1 MRLKC
6 CVKRGSLCEI
16 GACIDQV
23 SGVDAC
29 VQRAAAAKSR
39 QQRAPPNGRGRHT
52 SSHSQMSALS
62 LCDTQRCAQNW
73 CGGAPKTTVSLL
85 LNSGCRIYA
94 GVAQRQSGGFVHHRS
109 RFRNSPPAPGV
120 DAITG
125 VCGPHK
131 VGRNRRVLQ
140 FTTDKRRRDAKETP
154 QSLLRVPKGRARI
167 LRKPFFKEQRKF
179 KTGPDMPNDVRRRV
193 PPS

>member
-1 MRLKC
+1 MLRQK
-6 CVKRGSLCEI
+6 GSLCEI

-62 LCDTQRCAQNW
+62 LCDTQWCAQNW

-94 GVAQRQSGGFVHHRS
+94 GLAQRQSGALVQRRS
-109 RFRNSPPAPGV
+109 RFRNSHPAPEG
-120 DAITG
+120 DHA
-125 VCGPHK
+125 
-131 VGRNRRVLQ
+131 GRPGASLNRGSIPQ
-140 FTTDKRRRDAKETP
+140 PEGSTPSGAGATEYAAFTYAE
-154 QSLLRVPKGRARI
+154 
-167 LRKPFFKEQRKF
+167 
-179 KTGPDMPNDVRRRV
+179 
-193 PPS
+193 